1 MGVSQKYRTF
11 TQLMEDVSIDFST
24 YALEGMI
31 EPQQLIKVATR
42 VNYDLGLRIHRT
54 KEVVIDIEHGRAQL
68 PMDFAFLNYAFRCG
82 SYTINNT
89 MPSGT
94 HVETFNDVPY
104 VPAPGEM
111 SPCSKDDTC
120 KDVCVI
126 KTCDGNNSHQLIQ
139 RVGPNQYRQFSSWT
153 QLRIQ
158 NVNDPVCF
166 CPSLGAQALDI
177 AQIQDGFLI
186 TTFRTGK
193 VYLSYQ
199 GAMEDATGDLLVLDQ
214 PYCNE
219 YYEYALKQRILEN
232 MVWQGENVS
241 QQLGLIETRLR
252 AARNNALSF
261 VNTPDFAE
269 MQKVW
274 TMNRRAQYHNYY
286 NMFLSYA
293 PVNPTLSGPNV
304 VTSGRNSVV
313 QNATSSSATGCGTAS
328 QTSVS

>member
-42 VNYDLGLRIHRT
+42 VNYDLGMKIHRT
-54 KEVVIDIEHGRAQL
+54 KEVVIDIEHGRGQL
-68 PMDFAFLNYAFRCG
+68 PMDFAYLNYAFLCG
-82 SYTINNT
+82 EYTVNAS

-104 VPAPGEM
+104 VPAPGE
-111 SPCSKDDTC
+111 SGPCDDPSC
-120 KDVCVI
+120 REVCVI
-126 KTCDGNNSHQLIQ
+126 ETCDGKNSHQIVQ
-139 RVGPNQYRQFSSWT
+139 RIGPNQYRTFST
-153 QLRIQ
+153 FMQLRIQ
-158 NVNDPVCF
+158 DVNSKTCF
-166 CPSLGAQALDI
+166 CPSLGAQASDI
-177 AQIQDGFLI
+177 AEIVDGFLV
-186 TTFRTGK
+186 TTFKTGK

-199 GAMEDATGDLLVLDQ
+199 GAMEAPNGDLLVLDQ

-232 MVWQGENVS
+232 MIWHGENVS
-241 QQLGLIETRLR
+241 QQMNLVETRLR

-269 MQKVW
+269 MRKLWEV
-274 TMNRRAQYHNYY
+274 NRRAQYHNYY

-293 PVNPTLSGPNV
+293 PINPRVMSGST
-304 VTSGRNSVV
+304 TSN
-313 QNATSSSATGCGTAS
+313 TTAS
-328 QTSVS
+328 STCATPVTTTTTTC

>member
-1 MGVSQKYRTF
+1 MGVSNKYRTF

-54 KEVVIDIEHGRAQL
+54 KEVVLDIEHGKAQL
-68 PMDFAFLNYAFRCG
+68 PMDFAYLNYAFRCG
-82 SYTINNT
+82 SYKINNT

-104 VPAPGEM
+104 KPAPSEKD
-111 SPCSKDDTC
+111 PCNEDDTC

-126 KTCDGNNSHQLIQ
+126 KTCNEKNEYQLVQ
-139 RVGPNQYRQFSSWT
+139 KVGEQQYRTYSNWT
-153 QLRIQ
+153 QLRIK
-158 NVNDPVCF
+158 NVNDPSCF
-166 CPSLGAQALDI
+166 CPALGAQALDI
-177 AQIQDGFLI
+177 AEIKDGFLL
-186 TTFRTGK
+186 TTFKTGK
-193 VYLSYQ
+193 VYISFQ
-199 GAMEDATGDLLVLDQ
+199 GAMENTNGDLLVLDH

-232 MVWQGENVS
+232 MLWQGESVS
-241 QQLGLIETRLR
+241 QQLNLIEGRLR
-252 AARNNALSF
+252 AARNNALGF
-261 VNTPDFAE
+261 INTPDFQE
-269 MQKVW
+269 MQKVF

-293 PVNPTLSGPNV
+293 PANPRLAGPAVVNSNG
-304 VTSGRNSVV
+304 TSAITN
-313 QNATSSSATGCGTAS
+313 N
-328 QTSVS
+328 

>member
-104 VPAPGEM
+104 VPSPGEM
-111 SPCSKDDTC
+111 SPCSEDDTC

-126 KTCDGNNSHQLIQ
+126 KTCDDENSYQLIQ
-139 RVGPNQYRQFSSWT
+139 RVGPSNFRTFTDWT
-153 QLRIQ
+153 ELRISG
-158 NVNDPVCF
+158 VNDNVCF

-177 AQIQDGFLI
+177 AELKDGFLL
-186 TTFRTGK
+186 TTFKTGK

-199 GAMEDATGDLLVLDQ
+199 GAMENSLGELLVLDQ

-219 YYEYALKQRILEN
+219 YYEYAIKQRILEN
-232 MVWQGENVS
+232 MVWNGENVS
-241 QQLGLIETRLR
+241 QQLQLVESRLR
-252 AARNNALSF
+252 GARNNALGF
-261 VNTPDFAE
+261 VNTPNFSE
-269 MQKVW
+269 MRKMWDV
-274 TMNRRAQYHNYY
+274 NRRAQYHNYY

-293 PVNPTLSGPNV
+293 PIQPRVVSGPR
-304 VTSGRNSVV
+304 TPTAS
-313 QNATSSSATGCGTAS
+313 AAATAAACATTTTSS
-328 QTSVS
+328 VK

>member
-1 MGVSQKYRTF
+1 
-11 TQLMEDVSIDFST
+11 MEDVSIDFST

-42 VNYDLGLRIHRT
+42 VNYDLGLKIHRT
-54 KEVVIDIEHGRAQL
+54 KEVIIDVEHGRGQL
-68 PMDFAFLNYAFRCG
+68 PMDFKYINYAFRCG
-82 SYTINNT
+82 SYTINNK

-94 HVETFNDVPY
+94 HIETFNDVPY

-126 KTCDGNNSHQLIQ
+126 KTCDNKNSHQLVQ
-139 RVGPNQYRQFSSWT
+139 RIGPDNFRTFNSWT
-153 QLRIQ
+153 ELRIKG
-158 NVNDPVCF
+158 VNDKVCY

-177 AQIQDGFLI
+177 AEIKDGFLI

-193 VYLSYQ
+193 IYISYQ
-199 GAMEDATGDLLVLDQ
+199 GAMENADGDLLVLDQ

-219 YYEYALKQRILEN
+219 YYEYAIKQRILEN

-269 MQKVW
+269 MRKLW
-274 TMNRRAQYHNYY
+274 SMNRRAQYHNYY

-293 PVNPTLSGPNV
+293 PVNPRVVSGPNF
-304 VTSGRNSVV
+304 TP
-313 QNATSSSATGCGTAS
+313 SSTT
-328 QTSVS
+328 TT